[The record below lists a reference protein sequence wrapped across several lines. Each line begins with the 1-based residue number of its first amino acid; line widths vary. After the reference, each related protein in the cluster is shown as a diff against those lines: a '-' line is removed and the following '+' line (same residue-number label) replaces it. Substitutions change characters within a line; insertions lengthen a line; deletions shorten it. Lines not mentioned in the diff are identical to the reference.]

1 MPDQNTP
8 AGWYPTPDGQ
18 QRYWDGSQ
26 WTNNF
31 APQAPQSFSAP
42 PAKKGGPLKWILL
55 GLGLFFVLGVGSC
68 IALVATAGNE
78 VSQSLESV
86 ANELETAAPTAE
98 AGGTEETPA
107 GSDNSGDENNPVEIQ
122 EGKAFDVR
130 GFSYAAGWKVTGSD
144 FGMNVEG
151 LKVTNNRDDKDSA
164 IVDIRFWKGTEVL
177 ASASCTSDPI
187 LTGTT
192 VTLNCFSG
200 DQKPSDFDKITI
212 SDTF

>member
-26 WTNNF
+26 WTNNV
-31 APQAPQSFSAP
+31 APQAPQAVSPPSA
-42 PAKKGGPLKWILL
+42 KRGGPLKWVLL
-55 GLGLFFVLGVGSC
+55 GLGLFLVLGIGSC

-86 ANELETAAPTAE
+86 ANELESAAPTAE
-98 AGGTEETPA
+98 PGETEEAPA
-107 GSDNSGDENNPVEIQ
+107 GSDNSGDENNPVEIE

-144 FGMNVEG
+144 FGMEVEE

-164 IVDIRFWKGTEVL
+164 LVDIRFWKGTEVL
-177 ASASCTSDPI
+177 ASVNCTSEPI

-192 VTLNCFSG
+192 VTLNCFSA
-200 DQKPSDFDKITI
+200 DKKPSGFDKITI
-212 SDTF
+212 SDMF